1 MFPHRSPTKKLCL
14 TKRPPTKMSFGLA
27 GNKELLEQEAHR
39 LYGLLGSVSHRQDL
53 KWTYADCLQAA
64 PYTLTINQLKK
75 EQNAVILAHSYT
87 VPELVLGVADF
98 SGDSYALS
106 LKAREVSE
114 EKIVFAGVWFMAETA
129 KILNPSKQV
138 IIPAGKAGCSLADA
152 ITAQEVRALKQKYP
166 NVPVLCYVN
175 STAEVKAECDVC
187 VTSGNVFDIAENLP
201 QKELIF
207 VPDLL
212 MAKNIEQELIR
223 RGNPKKIIAAGGSCC
238 VHDKYTVQ
246 DVQKLRADYKD
257 IVMICHPECQP
268 EVCAACDY
276 VGSTKG
282 MQDFVEKSEAKIF
295 GMLTEQGLVNRL
307 EAAFQDKKF
316 VWPFGTCQYMKQ
328 NTLENTFQ
336 ALLEPQPDQIVT
348 LPEDVLVLAQKSL
361 KKMFELSK

>member
-1 MFPHRSPTKKLCL
+1 MV
-14 TKRPPTKMSFGLA
+14 FGLA
-27 GNKELLEQEAHR
+27 GNKELLEQEVHR
-39 LYGLLGSVSHRQDL
+39 LYGLLGFVSHRQGQ

-64 PYTLTINQLKK
+64 PYTLTINQIKK

-98 SGDSYALS
+98 IGDSYALS
-106 LKAREVSE
+106 LKAREVHE
-114 EKIVFAGVWFMAETA
+114 DKIVFAGVWFMAETA

-138 IIPAGKAGCSLADA
+138 VIPAGKAGCSLADA
-152 ITAQEVRALKQKYP
+152 ITAEEVRALKQRYP
-166 NVPVLCYVN
+166 DIPVLCYVN
-175 STAEVKAECDVC
+175 SSAEVKAECDVC
-187 VTSGNVFDIAENLP
+187 VTSGNVFDIAANLP

-207 VPDLL
+207 LPDLL

-238 VHDKYTVQ
+238 VHDKYTVE
-246 DVQKLRADYKD
+246 DVQKLRRQYLD
-257 IVMICHPECQP
+257 IVVVCHPECQP
-268 EVCAACDY
+268 EVCAASDY

-282 MQDFVEKSEAKIF
+282 MQDFVGKSKAKRF

-307 EAAFQDKKF
+307 EAAFKDKQF

-348 LPEDVLVLAQKSL
+348 LPEDVLTRAQKSL
-361 KKMFELSK
+361 QNMFELSK

>member
-1 MFPHRSPTKKLCL
+1 
-14 TKRPPTKMSFGLA
+14 MSFELP
-27 GNKELLEQEAHR
+27 NKEELLTQEAHR
-39 LYGLLGSVSHRQDL
+39 LYGLLGSVSHLEGR
-53 KWTYADCLQAA
+53 KWTYADCLQIA
-64 PYTLTINQLKK
+64 PYTLSINQIKK

-106 LKAREVSE
+106 LKAKEVRE
-114 EKIVFAGVWFMAETA
+114 EKIIFAGVWFMAETA
-129 KILNPSKQV
+129 KILNPCKHV

-152 ITAQEVRALKQKYP
+152 ITAEEVRRLKREYP
-166 NVPVLCYVN
+166 DVAVLCYVN

-187 VTSGNVFDIAENLP
+187 VTSGNVFDIAERLP

-212 MAKNIEQELIR
+212 MAQNIEQELKR

-238 VHDKYTVQ
+238 VHDRYSVE
-246 DVQKLRADYKD
+246 DVQKLRAQYPD
-257 IVMICHPECQP
+257 IVVICHPECQP
-268 EVCAACDY
+268 QVCAACDY
-276 VGSTKG
+276 VGSTKT
-282 MQDFVEKSEAKIF
+282 MQDYVSKSPAKIF

-307 EAAFQDKKF
+307 EAAFTDKQF

-336 ALLEPQPDQIVT
+336 ALLEPQPEQIVS
-348 LPEDVLVLAQKSL
+348 LSSDVIARAQKSL
-361 KKMFELSK
+361 QKMFELSK